1 MKVLGVADI
10 NPQAPGLVYAA
21 KLNLFATTNFEEL
34 YDLVNLNLLI
44 ELTGSEE
51 VREAILRTKPTGIS
65 IMDHR
70 GARFLWNLI
79 QMEMEKT
86 KLEKNHHAEEE
97 KEKRHKQVILDS
109 LPYRVMV
116 VNEDMTIS
124 TVNPPVAWIS
134 PNSSMISR
142 SVSASRLLVG
152 SSASSTRGRLIS
164 ARAITTR
171 CCCPAESWRG

>member
-1 MKVLGVADI
+1 MANNLLKSNKTNSSVDWIQSIRGHETEAPLRVAIVGGGKACYDLLRILDENHLSGPNMKVLGVADI

-51 VREAILRTKPTGIS
+51 VREAILRAKPTGIS

-79 QMEMEKT
+79 QMEMEI
-86 KLEKNHHAEEE
+86 N
-97 KEKRHKQVILDS
+97 S
-109 LPYRVMV
+109 
-116 VNEDMTIS
+116 TI
-124 TVNPPVAWIS
+124 T
-134 PNSSMISR
+134 MI
-142 SVSASRLLVG
+142 
-152 SSASSTRGRLIS
+152 
-164 ARAITTR
+164 
-171 CCCPAESWRG
+171 